1 MLAIRAHHKL
11 LRAAWVARST
21 AWACRTSA
29 AAGQA
34 IGALVAVL
42 LLASVKL
49 TESVS
54 GTCSKDLCGD
64 WALIRALRI
73 IIEAFVSV
81 FRLTLLVVILLL
93 FVFVA
98 LALLALLLLIVAAL
112 AILLF
117 LFLVFEI
124 LNLGLEEFD
133 LAIGGSQAL
142 FQLGILGVLT
152 LLGFQELFHG
162 AFHLSKVFG
171 KIGKLVLLE
180 LRIAVLAH
188 VLDHLCSIILGL
200 HDFLVF
206 VFDLATKLLNL
217 TFLGASLHALGSLG
231 SIDDLFGLVTK
242 MAAST
247 LVLVLAA
254 GRLGSA
260 AGAGGGSRGC
270 AWSWG
275 CAGSSSSILAFAFCR
290 NWSLAVAL
298 EAATK
303 VLSVELMVA
312 PSVPEGSLSLGL
324 DSLLV

>member
-1 MLAIRAHHKL
+1 M
-11 LRAAWVARST
+11 RAAWVARST

-73 IIEAFVSV
+73 IIKASVSV
-81 FRLTLLVVILLL
+81 FHLLLLVVITL

-98 LALLALLLLIVAAL
+98 LALLALLLLVIVAAL

-117 LFLVFEI
+117 LFLVFKI
-124 LNLGLEEFD
+124 LNLSLEEFD

-142 FQLGILGVLT
+142 LQLGILGVFT

-206 VFDLATKLLNL
+206 VFDFATKLLNL

-231 SIDDLFGLVTK
+231 SINDLFGLVTK

-247 LVLVLAA
+247 FVFVLAA

-260 AGAGGGSRGC
+260 AGTVGGSRGC
-270 AWSWG
+270 AGSRS

-324 DSLLV
+324 DSLLVC